1 MKYGQQ
7 KTQKIE
13 LLQKQKSEQE
23 LDELDFRP
31 QILRKSEEIV
41 RRREA
46 HSNDSRTSN
55 DSKSKSKFESLYLDA
70 KKRNERKL
78 NIYSACLEAECTF
91 KPELIGY
98 RHFNNS
104 EGRKSNRVDRNELF
118 ERLSQGLSSSRERS
132 QLLLANSQTLT
143 NDLYDPETGQEL
155 FKPKVGRGPR
165 NKARPPARNS
175 ETAGQMLYTASH
187 DEQEKRRTKQVE
199 S

>member
-1 MKYGQQ
+1 MQLQEIRTEQVRQEIGQATFHPATNMNGYQRSQRTEDLLMKYGQQ

-13 LLQKQKSEQE
+13 LLQRQKSEQE

-46 HSNDSRTSN
+46 HSNDSRASN
-55 DSKSKSKFESLYLDA
+55 DSKGKNKFESLYLDA

-104 EGRKSNRVDRNELF
+104 EGRKTNRVDRNELF

-143 NDLYDPETGQEL
+143 NDLYDPETG
-155 FKPKVGRGPR
+155 
-165 NKARPPARNS
+165 
-175 ETAGQMLYTASH
+175 
-187 DEQEKRRTKQVE
+187 
-199 S
+199 